1 MGLRFRRSIKFLPG
15 VRMNLSG
22 SGVSWSVGR
31 RGATVS
37 LGKRGTFL
45 NLSFGGGFGYRERVF
60 GSRRRLAAVPAA
72 ALRPRARVVPWH
84 ASRNVAAVLA
94 ILLGTLGVHKFYL
107 GRLTGIVYMLF
118 AGTGLS
124 TLVSVIEG
132 LWYFSM
138 TDDEFARRMD
148 VVVTS
153 STVARASYVTSTAN
167 LTRSAKPPLDGSV
180 AALVHSPWRSVQ
192 FASVPQDARVVA
204 AKLTRLYDMH
214 RQGIISDQEL
224 RDGEMRL
231 LATSRNLTEK
241 G

>member
-1 MGLRFRRSIKFLPG
+1 
-15 VRMNLSG
+15 
-22 SGVSWSVGR
+22 
-31 RGATVS
+31 
-37 LGKRGTFL
+37 
-45 NLSFGGGFGYRERVF
+45 
-60 GSRRRLAAVPAA
+60 
-72 ALRPRARVVPWH
+72 
-84 ASRNVAAVLA
+84 
-94 ILLGTLGVHKFYL
+94 
-107 GRLTGIVYMLF
+107 
-118 AGTGLS
+118 
-124 TLVSVIEG
+124 
-132 LWYFSM
+132 
-138 TDDEFARRMD
+138 
-148 VVVTS
+148 
-153 STVARASYVTSTAN
+153 VTSTAN